1 MIQVAR
7 QLPNKGYADVN
18 LTISH
23 AERRR
28 INAAVM
34 AQRLAEERPEAVL
47 RIPKGADPNSQ
58 EMVVWHS
65 PSRPVVL
72 TAVLDSVSRH
82 GTYNAQLLAVQG
94 WSAAEHGDGTLH
106 LRCTE
111 GGAEYSVPVDWAQQ
125 NLRYGAAICYA
136 AIQGRTCHGT
146 VALWS
151 WGSKRMTRRHLVLGL
166 SRATSID
173 KVWLGE
179 A

>member
-1 MIQVAR
+1 
-7 QLPNKGYADVN
+7 
-18 LTISH
+18 
-23 AERRR
+23 
-28 INAAVM
+28 
-34 AQRLAEERPEAVL
+34 
-47 RIPKGADPNSQ
+47 
-58 EMVVWHS
+58 MVVWHN

-72 TAVLDSVSRH
+72 TAVLDSVSRT
-82 GTYNAQLLAVQG
+82 GIYNAQLLSVEG
-94 WSAAEHGDGTLH
+94 WSEDLLH

-111 GGAEYSVPVDWAQQ
+111 SGAEYAVPVDWAQQ